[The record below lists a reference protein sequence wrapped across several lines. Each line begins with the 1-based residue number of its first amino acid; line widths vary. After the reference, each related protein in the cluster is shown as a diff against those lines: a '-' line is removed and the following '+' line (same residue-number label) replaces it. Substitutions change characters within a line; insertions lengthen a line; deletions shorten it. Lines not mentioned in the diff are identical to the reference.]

1 MKIRALAGGLLA
13 FLALLPLAA
22 NVRAETE
29 RILDFDSH
37 VFVSER
43 GDVFVTETLRV
54 WCEQQQIK
62 RGIVREFPTRYRD
75 RHGNRY
81 QVDFEVL
88 EVQRD
93 GHAEDHHSENYANGR
108 RLYIG
113 RADRFL
119 PRGEH
124 TFVIKYR
131 TDRQIGFRD
140 DFDELYWNVT
150 GNGWRLSIDK
160 ARAIVDLPPGAE
172 VLRHAAYTGGQ
183 GQAGRHFSVSERGDG
198 RLAFETTRRLGRG
211 EGLTV
216 AVAWPKGFV
225 AAPSRWDRLRWF
237 ARDNLASL
245 LALAWLAVIL
255 AYYLRAWAK
264 VGRDP
269 ERGTIIPL
277 FEPPAGFSPAA
288 SRTLLRMGFDNTA
301 FTAAVL
307 DLAVKGILV
316 IEEPEDG
323 KYFLRKTESWREDL
337 SPGEARVASELFAA
351 GDLVELDNENHEI
364 FRGARRALRRLL
376 KQELRKTY
384 YRANTAQHLTGLGV
398 SVVALV
404 MIFLTARG
412 QFGSVMAVFT
422 PAFWLTAGGFAAI
435 IVLSA
440 VFHHLLKA
448 PTLRGRRIM
457 DEIEG
462 FKLYLSV
469 AEKERLE
476 ALHPPEKTPEL
487 FERYL
492 PYALALGVEQEWS
505 EQFESVLARAGE
517 DGRSYH
523 PVWYTGHSWRSLGAG
538 GFGQNLGGAF
548 TSAIA
553 ASATAPGSS
562 GGSGG
567 GGSSGGGGGGGGGGG
582 W

>member
-1 MKIRALAGGLLA
+1 MTIRALARGLLA
-13 FLALLPLAA
+13 ALALLPLAA
-22 NVRAETE
+22 GARAESE

-54 WCEQQQIK
+54 RCEQQQIK

-75 RHGNRY
+75 RNGNRF
-81 QVDFEVL
+81 QVEFEVL

-93 GHAEDHHSENYANGR
+93 GRAEDYHAENYANGR
-108 RLYIG
+108 RVYIG
-113 RADRFL
+113 HADRFL
-119 PRGEH
+119 ARGEH

-140 DFDELYWNVT
+140 DCDELYWNVT
-150 GNGWRLSIDK
+150 GNGWRLAIEK
-160 ARAIVDLPPGAE
+160 ARAVIDLPPGAE
-172 VLRHAAYTGGQ
+172 VLRQAAYTGRQ
-183 GQAGRHFSVSERGDG
+183 GEAGRDFTAREGRDG
-198 RLAFETTRRLGRG
+198 RLTYETTRRLAPG

-225 AAPSRWDRLRWF
+225 AAPSRWARLRYF

-245 LALAWLAVIL
+245 LAVAWLAVIL
-255 AYYLRAWAK
+255 VYYVRAWRK

-269 ERGTIIPL
+269 EKGTIIPL

-301 FTAAVL
+301 FTAAVM
-307 DLAVKGILV
+307 DLAVKGVLV
-316 IEEPEDG
+316 IDEPEE
-323 KYFLRKTESWREDL
+323 KTYILRQKESWRDNL
-337 SPGEARVASELFAA
+337 SAGEARVAAELFSA
-351 GDLVELDNENHEI
+351 GPILELDNENHAV
-364 FRGARRALRRLL
+364 FQGARRALRRVL
-376 KQELRKTY
+376 KQELQKTY
-384 YRANTAQHLTGLGV
+384 YRTNSAQHLAGLGV
-398 SVVALV
+398 SIVALV

-412 QFGSVMAVFT
+412 QFGSVLAVVT

-435 IVLSA
+435 IALNA
-440 VFHHLLKA
+440 IFHHLLKA

-457 DEIEG
+457 DAIEG

-523 PVWYTGHSWRSLGAG
+523 PVWYTGASWRSLGAG
-538 GFGQNLGGAF
+538 GFGSSFGGAF

-553 ASATAPGSS
+553 ASSTTPGSS